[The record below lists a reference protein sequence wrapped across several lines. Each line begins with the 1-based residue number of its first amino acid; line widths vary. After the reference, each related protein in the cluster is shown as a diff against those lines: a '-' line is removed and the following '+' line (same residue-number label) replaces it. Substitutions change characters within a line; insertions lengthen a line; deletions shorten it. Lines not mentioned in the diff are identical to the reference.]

1 MPVTR
6 SQSRKNNLMTTTQ
19 VSLELSHLKDAQ
31 TEKIPDNSN
40 EKEEIIK
47 VSFPVYPKNTP
58 LFSFEKQWQ
67 RQKFIDYCRKTPLK
81 IDLDNITND
90 YNSRTHIWRIPV
102 DDNFHNTL
110 AGIYSEN
117 FYLVP
122 IEELYFKKT
131 NKKGECITYMQFKAF
146 MDFEP
151 SDAPEKHKYS
161 EIIAEALIGH
171 FINTPTSNN
180 PFINFDYCDMNR
192 KYFTG
197 ILMYLW
203 NQGIYVNFVPGLN
216 KFCLEIYC
224 GTNGDLK
231 PFNPIV

>member
-6 SQSRKNNLMTTTQ
+6 SQSRK
-19 VSLELSHLKDAQ
+19 
-31 TEKIPDNSN
+31 TETILDNSN

-58 LFSFEKQWQ
+58 LFAIEKQWQ
-67 RQKFIDYCRKTPLK
+67 RQQFIDYCRKNPLK
-81 IDLDNITND
+81 IDINIKGITNE
-90 YNSRTHIWRIPV
+90 YNSKTLIWRIPV
-102 DDNFHNTL
+102 DNNFHNTL
-110 AGIYSEN
+110 AGIYYIDN

-122 IEELYFKKT
+122 IDKLFIKKT
-131 NKKGECITYMQFKAF
+131 NKKGECITYMQFKAY
-146 MDFEP
+146 MDFDP

-161 EIIAEALIGH
+161 EVVAEAMIGH
-171 FINTPTSNN
+171 FINTSVSNN
-180 PFINFDYCDMNR
+180 AFVNFDYCDLNR

-197 ILMYLW
+197 ILIYLW
-203 NQGIYVNFVPGLN
+203 SQGIYVNMVPCLQ